1 MLANHTSIRNLFKII
16 IEGQKKMRRRGA
28 NLHTYKEFSMFRDTL
43 EEFDQAEESVLNLME
58 EYAAAEK
65 PDYINWGAADDQQY
79 NMGGGMGGGD
89 GSMEY

>member
-1 MLANHTSIRNLFKII
+1 
-16 IEGQKKMRRRGA
+16 MRRRGA

-65 PDYINWGAADDQQY
+65 PEYINWGAADDQQY